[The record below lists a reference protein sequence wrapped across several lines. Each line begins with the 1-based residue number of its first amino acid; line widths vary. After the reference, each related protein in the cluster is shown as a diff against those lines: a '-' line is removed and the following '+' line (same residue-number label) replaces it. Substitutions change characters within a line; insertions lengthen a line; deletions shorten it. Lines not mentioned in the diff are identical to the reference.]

1 MLRIHDVALELV
13 GEVMPLLRAIE
24 RCDPDLAS
32 QARRAV
38 TSTPL
43 NVAEGSDQVGKRRL
57 LHYRIALGSARE
69 TWSALRVAE
78 VAKYIPA
85 PSPELRNK
93 FDQVIGTL
101 HRCIYPRH

>member
-1 MLRIHDVALELV
+1 MLRIHEVAIQLV
-13 GEVMPLLRAIE
+13 GEVMPLVKEIE
-24 RCDPDLAS
+24 RFDPDLAR

-43 NVAEGSDQVGKRRL
+43 NISEGSDQIGKRRG

-69 TWSALRVAE
+69 TWSALRAAE
-78 VAKYIPA
+78 AARYIPA
-85 PSPELRNK
+85 PSPELRNR

-101 HRCIYPRH
+101 HRCIYTKR

>member
-1 MLRIHDVALELV
+1 MLKIHDVAIELV

-24 RCDPDLAS
+24 RFDPDLAS
-32 QARRAV
+32 QGRRAV

-43 NVAEGSDQVGKRRL
+43 NISEGSDQVGKRRVQ
-57 LHYRIALGSARE
+57 HYRIALGSARE

-78 VAKYIPA
+78 VANYIPA
-85 PSPELRNK
+85 PSPELKNK

-101 HRCIYPRH
+101 HRCIYPKR

>member
-1 MLRIHDVALELV
+1 MLRIHETAIELV
-13 GEVMPLLRAIE
+13 GDVMPLLRAIE
-24 RCDPDLAS
+24 RYDPDLAN

-69 TWSALRVAE
+69 TGKRR
-78 VAKYIPA
+78 Y
-85 PSPELRNK
+85 
-93 FDQVIGTL
+93 
-101 HRCIYPRH
+101 